1 MNITEAKTQWSEW
14 MGNTVMFAEELGPD
28 TVAMNEA
35 ILHAALPQLEAT
47 TDLDAFMA
55 ETLES
60 LTLYDDSFDFDG
72 FDNSGAVVIFDNG
85 TEMSYADYQAA
96 GYEGGDDP
104 FAGMAPVFEFI
115 DPLEARKPVIGVD
128 DMCHMTDA

>member
-1 MNITEAKTQWSEW
+1 MNITEAQTQWSDW
-14 MGNTVMFAEELGPD
+14 MNNTILFAEELGPD

-35 ILHAALPQLEAT
+35 VLQAALPQLAT
-47 TDLDAFMA
+47 APDLDAFMA
-55 ETLES
+55 ETLGQ

-85 TEMSYADYQAA
+85 TQMSYADYQAA

-104 FAGMAPVFEFI
+104 FGGMAPVFDII

-128 DMCHMTDA
+128 DMCKMTDA